1 MERVQKPKAAA
12 ASAKKKAAGSDLS
25 STRGSE
31 ERHATPVTGRGQ
43 KRGRDYEIEKVRG
56 RSLVTPKSRMEN
68 SPTPGSDEAAS
79 AHKED
84 DTAKSRPRKR
94 PRRNLP
100 VSTVATT
107 APNLASKFLINVSSL
122 HPPSRKHLA
131 RSAHIHGNL
140 GSQTSNMPLLPYTIP
155 YDQLDQAEEDAGF
168 PPLGYTYPGIPGQRS
183 PEDEGRNA
191 VDAHRGGSLSP
202 KISASCL
209 ETAPPPRRA
218 KSLAPVVSIPPP
230 VQVAPVVAQAPTDM
244 PKLTFIAPTKVKKD
258 KHRCPAG
265 LDAELWLEAPPN
277 LALLS
282 PPDPPPRITLEGIQ
296 LRKKREQQK
305 QKKKSKK
312 YAYVTAGIPLDDTP
326 EDLEPYVCEKRRRCY
341 LKMDIRWPWALT
353 DN

>member
-12 ASAKKKAAGSDLS
+12 ASARKKAAGSDLS

-56 RSLVTPKSRMEN
+56 RSLVKPKSRMEN
-68 SPTPGSDEAAS
+68 SPTPGSDENAS

-84 DTAKSRPRKR
+84 DTAESRPRKR

-100 VSTVATT
+100 VSTVPTT
-107 APNLASKFLINVSSL
+107 ALNIASKFLINVSSL
-122 HPPSRKHLA
+122 NPPSRKHLA
-131 RSAHIHGNL
+131 RSARDHGNL
-140 GSQTSNMPLLPYTIP
+140 GSQTSNMPLLRFMIP
-155 YDQLDQAEEDAGF
+155 YSQVDQAEEDAEF
-168 PPLGYTYPGIPGQRS
+168 PQPGYIYPRIPGQRS

-191 VDAHRGGSLSP
+191 VIAHRGGSLPP
-202 KISASCL
+202 KVSASCL
-209 ETAPPPRRA
+209 ETAPLPRLA
-218 KSLAPVVSIPPP
+218 KSLAPVVSIPPA
-230 VQVAPVVAQAPTDM
+230 VQVAPVVAQAPTNM
-244 PKLTFIAPTKVKKD
+244 PQLTFIAPTKVKKD
-258 KHRCPAG
+258 KHRRPAG
-265 LDAELWLEAPPN
+265 LNAELWLEAPPN

-282 PPDPPPRITLEGIQ
+282 PPVPPPRVTLEGIQ
-296 LRKKREQQK
+296 LRKEKVKQK
-305 QKKKSKK
+305 QKKTSKK

-341 LKMDIRWPWALT
+341 QKMDIRWPWALT